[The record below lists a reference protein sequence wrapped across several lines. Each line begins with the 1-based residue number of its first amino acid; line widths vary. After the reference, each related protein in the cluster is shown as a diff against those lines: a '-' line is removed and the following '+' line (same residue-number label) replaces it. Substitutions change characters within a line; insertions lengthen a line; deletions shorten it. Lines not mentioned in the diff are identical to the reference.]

1 VSKQRVRARR
11 CALQALYQWQLAG
24 QQPAYILREFV
35 AERELVN
42 VDLEYFS
49 RLTLEI
55 PKVIDELETQL
66 KQVLDRP
73 LDELNPVERAIL
85 WLGTYELI
93 YAPEIPYRVVINEA
107 VELAKMFGAEQAH
120 RYINANLDQLAK
132 TLRAVEMS

>member
-1 VSKQRVRARR
+1 MSKQRVRARR

-24 QQPAYILREFV
+24 QKPADILSEFV

-49 RLTLEI
+49 KLTLEI
-55 PKVIDELETQL
+55 PKVIDELEAQL
-66 KQVLDRP
+66 SEVLDRP
-73 LDELNPVERAIL
+73 LRELSPVERAIL

-107 VELAKMFGAEQAH
+107 VELAKLFGAEQAH
-120 RYINANLDQLAK
+120 RYINANLDRMAK
-132 TLRAVEMS
+132 TLRAVEMT